1 MNFHKRLS
9 VFVAAFVLVL
19 SLTIPA
25 TPRSAQTA
33 VPIPEVTGPI
43 PVTADSFPFLAAN
56 RQYKPIDLASFGY
69 VEEEFF
75 LSGLANVYDWNDP
88 YAPATIRTPDA
99 PYTNRILVRRPIDP
113 KRFSGNVIVELLN
126 NAYGWDFPF
135 GAWGDSHDY
144 FLSHGDVWVGVTS
157 APSTVKGLKNF
168 NPVRYAPLSWAN
180 PLPPAQRCSPSVDT
194 EAGLIWDITSQV
206 GALMRSK
213 GLSNPLAGYEVEYVY
228 GAGSTGGELAT
239 YINAIHPL
247 AKLDNGKP
255 VFNGYVIKST
265 GRPKAINQCA
275 PRPDSTDPR
284 AISRCTAPVIRLF
297 TLGDILG
304 VGTHSS
310 SSCQFRRPDSDDVY
324 PYRHYELSGA
334 WLGVRYHWLSSPCEQ
349 DVIAAKGGPFLG
361 PFVVPPH
368 EFPLRYILNG
378 AFASM
383 DRWVRNGTPPPHAEP
398 IEVINNC
405 STFVFDEFGN
415 TVGGVRTP
423 YVDVPI
429 VTYPPDNNPIPFDH
443 ALLEEL
449 YGNHGRYVSQVVQA
463 ANELIQDG
471 WVTKEDGEK
480 IKTEAA
486 HADVP

>member
-1 MNFHKRLS
+1 MGIKKCTMLLALFILCPIVISNPQIAH
-9 VFVAAFVLVL
+9 AD
-19 SLTIPA
+19 
-25 TPRSAQTA
+25 
-33 VPIPEVTGPI
+33 VPIPDVIGPI
-43 PVTADSFPFLAAN
+43 PVTADSYPFLAAN
-56 RQYKPIDLASFGY
+56 RQFKPIDLASYGY
-69 VEEEFF
+69 IEEEFF
-75 LSGLANVYDWNDP
+75 LSGTANVYDWDDP
-88 YAPATIRTPDA
+88 YAPATVRTTDA
-99 PYTNRILVRRPIDP
+99 SYTNRILVRRPTDP

-135 GAWGDSHDY
+135 GAWGDSHEY

-180 PLPPAQRCSPSVDT
+180 PLPPEERCNPSVDT
-194 EAGLIWDITSQV
+194 EAGLIWDIASQV
-206 GALMRSK
+206 GALMKSE
-213 GLSNPLAGYEVEYVY
+213 GASNPLAGYAVDYVY
-228 GAGSTGGELAT
+228 AAGSTGGELAT

-247 AKLDNGKP
+247 ATLSSGKP
-255 VFNGYVIKST
+255 VYDGYVIKST

-284 AISRCTAPVIRLF
+284 AISRCTVPVIRLF
-297 TLGDILG
+297 TTGDILG

-324 PYRHYELSGA
+324 PYRHYEISGA
-334 WLGVRYHWLSSPCEQ
+334 WLGVRYHWLSSPCEA

-378 AFASM
+378 AFANM
-383 DRWVRNGTPPPHAEP
+383 DLWVRQGTPPPHTEP
-398 IEVINNC
+398 IEVIDDC

-415 TVGGVRTP
+415 TLGGVRTP

-429 VTYPPDNNPIPFDH
+429 VTYPPADNPIPFDH
-443 ALLEEL
+443 ELLKEL
-449 YGNHGRYVSQVVQA
+449 YGNHGNYVNQVVREV
-463 ANELIQDG
+463 NELVKDR

-486 HADVP
+486 HSEVP

>member
-1 MNFHKRLS
+1 MKFRKRFS
-9 VFVAAFVLVL
+9 AFMAAFVLVL
-19 SLTIPA
+19 CLMISG
-25 TPRSAQTA
+25 TPRSAQA
-33 VPIPEVTGPI
+33 GVPIPEVTGPI
-43 PVTADSFPFLAAN
+43 PVTTDSYPFLAAN
-56 RQYKPIDLASFGY
+56 RQYKPIDLATFGY

-75 LSGLANVYDWNDP
+75 LSGFANVYDWNDP
-88 YAPATIRTPDA
+88 YAPATIHTSNA
-99 PYTNRILVRRPIDP
+99 PYTNRILVRRPADP

-168 NPVRYAPLSWAN
+168 NPLRYAPLSWAN
-180 PLPPAQRCSPSVDT
+180 PLPPAQRCNPSVDT

-206 GALMRSK
+206 GALMKSK
-213 GLSNPLAGYEVEYVY
+213 GPSNPLAGYEVEYVY

-255 VFNGYVIKST
+255 VFDGYVIKST

-383 DRWVRNGTPPPHAEP
+383 DLWVRKGTPPPHADP

-429 VTYPPDNNPIPFDH
+429 VTYPPAANPIPLDQ

-449 YGNHGRYVSQVVQA
+449 YGNHGQYVSQVVHA
-463 ANELIQDG
+463 TNELIKDG